1 MESPRLDV
9 EVPLPAPPAR
19 PWGAYAAAAMMVA
32 VGVWMPWAYGLP
44 IVLPAFLV
52 WFGMRAT
59 QRGTRMAY
67 RVRIDDAHLEVETP
81 YCVARTPLVHVS
93 RVVESAEG
101 FTLALPATAVEIPMA
116 ALGGDR
122 RRLLDVLPA
131 HVAHQTAPAAAK
143 ANGARALWL
152 WLLLVGLLAAVYYV
166 AGAR

>member
-1 MESPRLDV
+1 MESPRLEV

-19 PWGAYAAAAMMVA
+19 PWGAYVTAAMMAA
-32 VGVWMPWAYGLP
+32 VGVWMPQAYGLP
-44 IVLPAFLV
+44 IVLPAFLI

-59 QRGTRMAY
+59 QRGARMAY
-67 RVRIDDAHLEVETP
+67 RVRIDDAHVEVETEH
-81 YCVARTPLVHVS
+81 CVGRTPLAHVS

-101 FTLALPATAVEIPMA
+101 FTLALPASAVEIPMA

-122 RRLLDVLPA
+122 RRLLDALPA

-143 ANGARALWL
+143 ANGARVVWL